1 MPTEAKP
8 SVDRRA
14 LKILFD
20 THWSGGVWRLR
31 DARCIPAEDFAYA
44 KGAGVMF
51 DEVRLSH
58 RDLVERALSAVRAVD
73 RESVADA
80 FVASLSSRQLEL
92 RSALGSFA
100 VLQHFPHHDTHG
112 ERGACPV
119 CGAYDRASEPENLN
133 VLNFER
139 LKWGGVRH
147 SQPLYAA
154 LDLEL
159 FARLKSPVPTR
170 DDVRLLRAIL
180 DAIEAAPPDTSSAS
194 LEKCLAKVVK
204 SNKPERDVL
213 IGILGMCGILGTAAH
228 PGYLR
233 QFVPASAR
241 ELPPRRFVD
250 MGYPACWWTRAD
262 GVSKEAVAYW
272 FGHLL

>member
-1 MPTEAKP
+1 MPTEATP
-8 SVDRRA
+8 TQDRRA
-14 LKILFD
+14 VKILFD
-20 THWSGGVWRLR
+20 TYWTSTGWRDGR
-31 DARCIPAEDFAYA
+31 STPADDFEYA
-44 KGAGVMF
+44 KRAGVMF
-51 DEVRLSH
+51 DAVSLSH
-58 RDLVERALSAVRAVD
+58 DETVERALSAVSNVG

-80 FVASLSSRQLEL
+80 FVASLSSHRLEL

-100 VLQHFPHHDTHG
+100 VMQHARRHDAPTG
-112 ERGACPV
+112 RGACPV
-119 CGAYDRASEPENLN
+119 CGVYDRACEPEDLN

-159 FARLKSPVPTR
+159 FARLKAAAPTR
-170 DDVRLLRAIL
+170 DDVRLLLAII
-180 DAIEAAPPDTSSAS
+180 DSIEAAPPDTSSAS
-194 LEKCLAKVVK
+194 LEKRLAKVFK
-204 SNKPERDVL
+204 SNKAERDVL

-233 QFVPASAR
+233 QFVPASTR

-250 MGYPACWWTRAD
+250 MAYPACWWTRAD

-272 FGHLL
+272 FGHLI